1 MKNAASC
8 ETWCELQDTLSTD
21 SLNAHCGLGSS
32 LGFVCLRVGSH
43 IKRDFG
49 AQGKRAPSTRFDRVG
64 IRGQYVECPAPRN
77 RGCVLDGRWRRT
89 LARRAERNPDR
100 KRGNSLPL
108 RGESLPT
115 EDCAPGKKRRGPR
128 GRISSGLGRIL
139 RDSRQR
145 ESLARG
151 KSATSEI
158 NAGQSF
164 CAPPRVF
171 RKRPRDRAFAHV
183 AISEYSLGAQVS
195 GSDAVRPSRCRAP
208 LRALLR
214 ELVRSRAAARGDTL
228 YETVRGAR
236 GPREDLWIEARAR
249 ERIAAAGKRQC
260 RLPYSSE
267 RTLLGFAGAP
277 AQRRSPP
284 SV

>member
-64 IRGQYVECPAPRN
+64 IRGQYVECPRSAKPR
-77 RGCVLDGRWRRT
+77 CVLDGRWRRT
-89 LARRAERNPDR
+89 LARRAKQKSGPETRQLAAVARR
-100 KRGNSLPL
+100 KPAYRGL
-108 RGESLPT
+108 RAGEKS
-115 EDCAPGKKRRGPR
+115 AAVR
-128 GRISSGLGRIL
+128 GRISSGLGRIP

-145 ESLARG
+145 ESLLARG
-151 KSATSEI
+151 KSAASEI

-171 RKRPRDRAFAHV
+171 RKRPRDRVFAHV
-183 AISEYSLGAQVS
+183 AISEYSLGVS
-195 GSDAVRPSRCRAP
+195 GSDAVRPFSGVVPLCAPCCASLYARARR
-208 LRALLR
+208 LG
-214 ELVRSRAAARGDTL
+214 ETL

-236 GPREDLWIEARAR
+236 GPRETCVGRHVR
-249 ERIAAAGKRQC
+249 
-260 RLPYSSE
+260 
-267 RTLLGFAGAP
+267 
-277 AQRRSPP
+277 
-284 SV
+284 